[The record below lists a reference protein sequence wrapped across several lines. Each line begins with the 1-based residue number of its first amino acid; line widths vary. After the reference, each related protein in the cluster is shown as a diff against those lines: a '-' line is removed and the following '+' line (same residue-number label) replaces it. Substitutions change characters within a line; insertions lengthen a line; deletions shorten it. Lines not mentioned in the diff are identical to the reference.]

1 MAYSYFTY
9 LCRKILHPA
18 LKEYRDGGRLA
29 LDNIVRPIMRTYANL
44 APLQIVV
51 LDQHRMD
58 IWCLDELTGQVIR
71 PMIYMIQDL
80 RTRMI
85 VGLSISKDSYN
96 AQMIGSA
103 LRVCV
108 SCFGVFGNLFSDN
121 GKPELSRY
129 VEGIIDFLNTFGI
142 SWKAVDENYFELL
155 NAEGAEDKTNTHRKI
170 NANKQNAKSKPVER
184 TFSPFGDIFT
194 SQLRLPGSVK
204 RLSDDIHQQE
214 LDAKEI
220 KKLAEQGKL
229 LTFSELVAYA
239 YQASDIYNNSPHRG
253 VLAEWKWNPKPHEAT
268 PKDCLRAC
276 WNEGWRPKKISDEL
290 ADLVFLAPAHRVVQ
304 KGMILLN
311 KEYYTHDALLSLHG
325 QRVSIRFDPMD
336 YSEIQVFNNSKF
348 ICTAL
353 PIERS
358 NMLDRDLIARKNA
371 EKRKLC
377 KDVIDEFKRLTA
389 VVPDM
394 RQYSQVPAAERVAAL
409 IGSDRKRRA
418 LENQELY
425 KTQTP
430 EEIEAGMRRMEELN
444 RPQKKVFEVPPRPKF
459 WDFKCDRYDWYLR
472 ATAAGII
479 LSSEDLQWMREY
491 EMAMTPGDREHA
503 QFKLEFLQDEF
514 KQTLKE

>member
-121 GKPELSRY
+121 GRPELSRY

-155 NAEGAEDKTNTHRKI
+155 NAEGAEDKTNTHRQI
-170 NANKQNAKSKPVER
+170 NAKVKNAKSKLIER
-184 TFSPFGDIFT
+184 TFGVWQDIFF
-194 SQLRLPGSVK
+194 SKLRLPGFVK

-214 LDAKEI
+214 RDEKEV
-220 KKLAEQGKL
+220 KKFAEQGKL
-229 LTFSELVAYA
+229 LTFSELVVYV
-239 YQASDIYNNSPHRG
+239 YQASDIYNNSTHRG

-276 WNEGWRPKKISDEL
+276 WNEGWRPNTISGEL
-290 ADLVFLAPAHRVVQ
+290 ADLAFLAPANRIVQ

-311 KEYYTHDALLSLHG
+311 KEHYSHDALLSLHG

-336 YSEIQVFNNSKF
+336 FSEIQVFKDSKF

-358 NMLDRDLIARKNA
+358 NMLDQDLIARKNA

-377 KDVIDEFKRLTA
+377 KGVIDEFKRLTA

-394 RQYSQVPAAERVAAL
+394 RQYSLTPPAERVAAL

-418 LENQELY
+418 LENQEINR
-425 KTQTP
+425 TQTR
-430 EEIEAGMRRMEELN
+430 EEYEEGMRKMEELN
-444 RPQKKVFEVPPRPKF
+444 RPQKKTFVVPPRPNF
-459 WDFKCDRYDWYLR
+459 WNFKYDRYDWCLR
-472 ATAAGII
+472 ASVAGII

-491 EMAMTPGDREHA
+491 EAEMTPESKEYEQMR
-503 QFKLEFLQDEF
+503 LEYLQDEF